1 MERMGFNNIDPGDI
15 HLSSE
20 QEEFIA
26 IAMQQKNILVD
37 ACVGSGKTTAI
48 QYLCNALPSDKS
60 ILYLTYN
67 RLLKIDAKSKIKNKN
82 VFVTNYHGFAS
93 WTLNKIG
100 IKVAQPELIQR
111 FIHEKPQIPVYDVLI
126 IDEYQDIEQEL
137 ADLLTYIKETNRSM
151 QIIAVGDMRQ
161 KIYDKTTLDARQF
174 ICTFLEEHVELS
186 FTNCFRLS
194 ADFAQKLG
202 RVWDKT
208 IIGVNQNCL
217 VETMSREEVAE
228 FLSNQSP
235 RDILCL
241 GARKGDMT
249 DVLNILENCYPD
261 KFNKKTVYA
270 SISDT
275 DDAGATQPNSS
286 CAIFT
291 TFDSS
296 KGLERKICVVFDF
309 TESYWAVRIEQP
321 LQSYEILRNIF
332 CVAASRGKERI
343 IFVKNDE
350 ALLSETTLK
359 TKPTETNQDPQ
370 FNISTMFD
378 FKYRE
383 DIEECYSLLAI
394 KTLQPPDERT
404 SIKINNKDGLID
416 LSPCIGIYQEAMF
429 FSDYDIDSAICFH
442 LAKRKRDWVRYHIS
456 KDDMNL
462 DSKILY
468 LTALETKQ
476 DRYKTQVK
484 IPFVSSGER
493 DLLMQRLSEQ
503 LPQNAAVQLDCLL
516 RFPARSSQNN
526 KLCAV
531 GRLDA
536 FYNNVV
542 YELKFVSELKHEYFL
557 QCACYVLALGVK
569 TGRLWNTRNNA
580 MYEIEIPDREAFLDC
595 VLKTIT
601 KRKASTPTP
610 ASSPQAFE
618 MTKHI
623 AIIDTETNFSDQAMS
638 IGVVIADA
646 RTYSCVDYLYR
657 IIDPEWRVLGMYTM
671 ALQREQSTKYKDHS
685 ATSTRNDA
693 ISTIKNLLDQYQVK
707 HIFAYNAKFDFGH
720 LPEFSCYTWY
730 DIMGLAAYRQH
741 NNKIPDNA
749 ECCKSGRL
757 KCNYGVEKIMQLL
770 SGDTTYRET
779 HNALLDAIDELKIM
793 RLLGHSVQTY
803 HNSHTANKLFAI
815 ESKSENCNATTVS
828 KVLNNNNAK
837 GLQLLL
843 QNDNANDSNKQ
854 NDEYIYTVND
864 VCREIKK
871 SKSTVYNLI
880 HNGTLSAIKISNKF
894 YISKTSFEKYK
905 KNLRFIQILS
915 LSSACVI
922 ILFIIIYLCVITHI

>member
-111 FIHEKPQIPVYDVLI
+111 FIHERPQIPFFDILI

-137 ADLLTYIKETNRSM
+137 ADLLVYIKETNRAM
-151 QIIAVGDMRQ
+151 QIIAVGDMKQ
-161 KIYDKTTLDARQF
+161 KIYDKTQLDARQF

-202 RVWDKT
+202 RIWNKT

-217 VETMSREEVAE
+217 IETMTCEEVAE

-235 RDILCL
+235 HDILCL
-241 GARKGDMT
+241 GSCKGDMT
-249 DVLNILENCYPD
+249 DVLNDLENSCPD

-275 DDAGATQPNSS
+275 DDTGAAQPNSS

-309 TESYWAVRIEQP
+309 TESYWAVRIKQP

-332 CVAASRGKERI
+332 CVAASRGKEHI
-343 IFVKNDE
+343 IFVKTDD
-350 ALLSETTLK
+350 ALLSESTLK
-359 TKPTETNQDPQ
+359 TIPTTEANLNPR

-378 FKYRE
+378 FKYQE
-383 DIEECYSLLAI
+383 DIEECYSLLSI
-394 KTLQPPDERT
+394 KTLQSPDEQT

-416 LSPCIGIYQEAMF
+416 VSPCIGVYQEAMF
-429 FSDYDIDSAICFH
+429 FSNYKIDDYIYYK
-442 LAKRKRDWVRYHIS
+442 LAKRKRDWVRYHIN
-456 KDDMNL
+456 KDDMSL

-476 DRYKTQVK
+476 NRYKTQVE
-484 IPFVSSGER
+484 IPFVSSDER
-493 DLLMQRLSEQ
+493 DSLMQRLSEQ
-503 LPQNAAVQLDCLL
+503 LPRDAAVQLDCFLQ
-516 RFPARSSQNN
+516 FPVSSNQNK

-536 FYNNVV
+536 FYNNIV
-542 YELKFVSELKHEYFL
+542 YELKFVSELKHEHFL

-580 MYEIEIPDREAFLDC
+580 MYEIEIPDRESFLDC
-595 VLKTIT
+595 VLKTIS

-610 ASSPQAFE
+610 ASPPPAFE
-618 MTKHI
+618 MAKHF
-623 AIIDTETNFSDQAMS
+623 AIIDTETNFSNQVIS
-638 IGVVIADA
+638 IGIVIADA
-646 RTYSCVDYLYR
+646 QTYSCVDYLYR
-657 IIDPEWRVLGMYTM
+657 VIDPECRVMGMYSM
-671 ALQREQSTKYKDHS
+671 ALRREQSTKYKSHS
-685 ATSTRNDA
+685 AICNRNYA
-693 ISTIKNLLDQYQVK
+693 IGAIEHLLNKYQIK
-707 HIFAYNAKFDFGH
+707 HIFAYNALFDFNH
-720 LPEFSCYTWY
+720 LPEFSHYMWY
-730 DIMGLAAYRQH
+730 DIMGLAAYRQY
-741 NNKIPDNA
+741 NQKIPSNA
-749 ECCKSGRL
+749 EFCKSGRL
-757 KCNYGVEKIMQLL
+757 KCNYGVESMMRLL
-770 SGDTTYRET
+770 SGRAAYRET

-793 RLLGHSVQTY
+793 QLLGYSVQTY
-803 HNSHTANKLFAI
+803 HNERTANKLLTL
-815 ESKSENCNATTVS
+815 KTENKNGHTAVPPTALSADGIKTLHS
-828 KVLNNNNAK
+828 LPQKDSA
-837 GLQLLL
+837 
-843 QNDNANDSNKQ
+843 DNLNKQ
-854 NDEYIYTVND
+854 QDEYIYTVN
-864 VCREIKK
+864 EICQKLK
-871 SKSTVYNLI
+871 RSKSTIYNLI
-880 HNGTLSAIKISNKF
+880 HDGILSAIKIGNKY
-894 YISKTSFEKYK
+894 YISKSSFEKYQK
-905 KNLRFIQILS
+905 RLLIHLLIPSSFIFIMIL
-915 LSSACVI
+915 I
-922 ILFIIIYLCVITHI
+922 MIIYLCTIT